1 MAEALKLAKRA
12 ADVGEV
18 PVGAVVVHNGE
29 IVGRGYNTR
38 ETEQDALGHREINAI
53 RQACQTL
60 GRWRLD
66 DCVLY
71 VNLEPC
77 IMCAGAIINS
87 RIPLVVYSCIDFKA
101 GAMGGRADA
110 AAIMLTKPVETIV
123 GVCEE
128 ESLALLNDFFKNLR
142 NKK

>member
-1 MAEALKLAKRA
+1 MAEVLKLAKKA

-87 RIPLVVYSCIDFKA
+87 RIPLVVYSCIVLRPVPWGA
-101 GAMGGRADA
+101 GQTPPQ
-110 AAIMLTKPVETIV
+110 LCLQSPLKPLSACVRRK
-123 GVCEE
+123 
-128 ESLALLNDFFKNLR
+128 ALLCLTNFLKI
-142 NKK
+142 